1 MFCVVSNIQI
11 IKNLTVMKSVILI
24 RIFFISTIL
33 VFLLGACDSA
43 TDLKN
48 EESLP
53 ENKQETLKASL
64 NKSAEKLYDAVTAI
78 STSEE
83 FKLMTEA
90 MFSENQRVLS
100 IEKMNEAAENRYD
113 SMQINLSDISG
124 VYEYSW
130 KRVKRAQFQPL
141 RFFDRIADNDNM
153 IIHLPV
159 QKVKNFHRLFSYH
172 PNDTLLENNFEINVS
187 DYLLSRHYEKGLEYK
202 LSSEMSLEGNS
213 IGTLNLERLRNKING
228 LNFTST
234 YMLANG
240 YAVTNIQNSGDTAI
254 SVYSITKDDVVLYEE
269 KIISYK
275 VDQEKKQREK
285 IFSLTIGNVQI
296 VRTPGPQGLDSA
308 KVYVDGILQ
317 TNATVEIVFYQPDTE
332 NLGVTNQ
339 KRDVKITFDDGTSV
353 LIRDLKENTIADIGT
368 IFQAVRQAG
377 FASVIVD
384 RIASNIYWQK
394 N

>member
-1 MFCVVSNIQI
+1 
-11 IKNLTVMKSVILI
+11 
-24 RIFFISTIL
+24 
-33 VFLLGACDSA
+33 
-43 TDLKN
+43 
-48 EESLP
+48 
-53 ENKQETLKASL
+53 
-64 NKSAEKLYDAVTAI
+64 
-78 STSEE
+78 
-83 FKLMTEA
+83 
-90 MFSENQRVLS
+90 
-100 IEKMNEAAENRYD
+100 
-113 SMQINLSDISG
+113 
-124 VYEYSW
+124 
-130 KRVKRAQFQPL
+130 
-141 RFFDRIADNDNM
+141 
-153 IIHLPV
+153 
-159 QKVKNFHRLFSYH
+159 
-172 PNDTLLENNFEINVS
+172 
-187 DYLLSRHYEKGLEYK
+187 
-202 LSSEMSLEGNS
+202 
-213 IGTLNLERLRNKING
+213 LERLRNKING

-308 KVYVDGILQ
+308 KVYVDGVLQ
-317 TNATVEIVFYQPDTE
+317 TNATVEIVFNQPDTE

>member
-11 IKNLTVMKSVILI
+11 LKNLTVMKSVILI

-187 DYLLSRHYEKGLEYK
+187 DYLLSRHYEKGLE
-202 LSSEMSLEGNS
+202 
-213 IGTLNLERLRNKING
+213 
-228 LNFTST
+228 
-234 YMLANG
+234 
-240 YAVTNIQNSGDTAI
+240 
-254 SVYSITKDDVVLYEE
+254 
-269 KIISYK
+269 
-275 VDQEKKQREK
+275 
-285 IFSLTIGNVQI
+285 
-296 VRTPGPQGLDSA
+296 
-308 KVYVDGILQ
+308 
-317 TNATVEIVFYQPDTE
+317 
-332 NLGVTNQ
+332 
-339 KRDVKITFDDGTSV
+339 
-353 LIRDLKENTIADIGT
+353 
-368 IFQAVRQAG
+368 
-377 FASVIVD
+377 
-384 RIASNIYWQK
+384 
-394 N
+394 

>member
-11 IKNLTVMKSVILI
+11 LKNLTVMKSVILT

-100 IEKMNEAAENRYD
+100 IEKMNEAAESRFD

-202 LSSEMSLEGNS
+202 LSSEMILEGNS

-240 YAVTNIQNSGDTAI
+240 YAVTNIQNSGDTAV
-254 SVYSITKDDVVLYEE
+254 SVYSIAKDDVVLYEE
-269 KIISYK
+269 KIMSYR
-275 VDQEKKQREK
+275 VDQEKKHREK

-308 KVYVDGILQ
+308 KVYVDGVLQ
-317 TNATVEIVFYQPDTE
+317 TNATVEIVFNQPDTE